1 MRNSEK
7 SNDVSSPKDR
17 EVIKT
22 FFNAMSTTL
31 LAIALLVV
39 SIVWILPLILGVK
52 PITVL
57 SGSME
62 PSFSAGDV
70 IWVDPKQKD
79 VSMGE
84 IIVFQPEAYD
94 TTLVTHRVISA
105 NTGNQRT
112 YITQGDANNTPDK
125 PIVEGQIVGTVKPPL
140 TYLGLESN
148 VIAFPKIGYLQ
159 QHLLTIGIVIVG
171 LALIMWAFSALTEKL
186 SKRGEK
192 HNEKAV

>member
-7 SNDVSSPKDR
+7 RNDVSRPKDR

-31 LAIALLVV
+31 IAIALLVV

-84 IIVFQPEAYD
+84 IIVFQPEAYNH
-94 TTLVTHRVISA
+94 TLVTHRVISV
-105 NTGNQRT
+105 NTGKERT
-112 YITQGDANNTPDK
+112 YITQGDANNAADK
-125 PIVEGQIVGTVKPPL
+125 PIKEGQIVGTVKPPL
-140 TYLGLESN
+140 TYLGIDSN
-148 VIAFPKIGYLQ
+148 VMAFPKIGYLQ
-159 QHLLTIGIVIVG
+159 QHLLTIGIVIVA
-171 LALIMWAFSALTEKL
+171 LALIMWMFSTLTEKL